1 MTEYEKETNR
11 YALDKVIEE
20 SPDYISPVDMK
31 EWVNDK
37 VYDEN
42 EKNDQEKEENETT
55 DYESTKIDEGK
66 IINDKYGGEDVALFE
81 EAEFSSIPSS

>member
-1 MTEYEKETNR
+1 
-11 YALDKVIEE
+11 
-20 SPDYISPVDMK
+20 MK
-31 EWVNDK
+31 ECVNDK

-81 EAEFSSIPSS
+81 EAEFSLIPSS